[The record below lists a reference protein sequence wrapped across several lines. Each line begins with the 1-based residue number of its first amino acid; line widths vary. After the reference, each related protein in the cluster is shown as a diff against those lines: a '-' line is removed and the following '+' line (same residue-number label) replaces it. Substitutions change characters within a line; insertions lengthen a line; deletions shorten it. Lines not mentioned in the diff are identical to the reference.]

1 MSFKEKL
8 KVHFKQFDAS
18 PILFVGSGVSRRYL
32 GLECWEDLLKRFSDE
47 IGENHLKLK
56 TQANGD
62 LTEYAKLLANSYS
75 TAWWSSAEA
84 EEVQA
89 THAEHF
95 LNEASPLKISISRY
109 IQTEHPFLEQ
119 ESLKE
124 ELDLLRTANID
135 GVITTN
141 WDLMMEDIF
150 PKFSVFIGQDGL
162 ITGRSHGIA
171 EIYKIHGCS
180 SLPNSLVL
188 TSDDYDKY
196 RKKNPYLSS
205 KLLTMFIERPVIF
218 LGYSLADEHIAE
230 ILQDIVDCFPD
241 TSLDFLRDKLLFV
254 EWNPEFTEPE
264 ITNSIIHKKIPV
276 KLVQTSSY
284 KDLFSVLSETKKRI
298 PAHLFRTIK
307 DELYDLVLTDDPKG
321 QLYVRSADSVE
332 EESESTEF
340 VVGYG
345 AISMMKKAE
354 SLPDRGLVGIQRLDL
369 VREVIFNNGKYDY
382 TTVVSEVFPELCKGN
397 PRVPVFYFLNK
408 ANLLEEDGSLKEEVP
423 LCEGATRRF
432 DVDITSFRAAGA
444 EAQRAKG
451 LEEVTQGVNELY
463 QLGDF
468 NLFLRMLPYM
478 PEELIIRDSED
489 LLDILKKHVD
499 VETAKKSSS
508 NFVRVVCIYDFIMN
522 SNRYPPAIDPLS

>member
-8 KVHFKQFDAS
+8 KLHFKQFDAS

-32 GLECWEDLLKRFSDE
+32 GLECWEDLLRRFSNE
-47 IGENHLKLK
+47 IGENHLKLR

-62 LTEYAKLLANSYS
+62 LPEYAKLLANSFS
-75 TAWWSSAEA
+75 SAWWSTDEA
-84 EEVQA
+84 QEVQEA
-89 THAEHF
+89 YAEHF
-95 LNEASPLKISISRY
+95 VNEASPLKISVSRY
-109 IQTEHPFLEQ
+109 IQTSHPFLENPD
-119 ESLKE
+119 LE
-124 ELDLLRTANID
+124 EEVELLRTANID

-254 EWNPEFTEPE
+254 EWNPEHTEPE

-284 KDLFSVLSETKKRI
+284 KELFSVLSETKKRI

-321 QLYVRSADSVE
+321 QLYVRSADSI
-332 EESESTEF
+332 ESESDSTEF
-340 VVGYG
+340 VVGFG

-369 VREVIFNNGKYDY
+369 VREVIFNNSKYDY
-382 TTVVSEVFPELCKGN
+382 GSVVSEVFPSICKGN
-397 PRVPVFYFLNK
+397 PRVPIFYYLNN
-408 ANLLEEDGSLKEEVP
+408 AELLEADGSLKQGVE
-423 LCEGATRRF
+423 LCEGASRRF
-432 DVDITSFRAAGA
+432 DVDITSFRSAGA
-444 EAQRAKG
+444 EAHRQKA
-451 LEEVTQGVNELY
+451 
-463 QLGDF
+463 
-468 NLFLRMLPYM
+468 LR
-478 PEELIIRDSED
+478 R
-489 LLDILKKHVD
+489 
-499 VETAKKSSS
+499 
-508 NFVRVVCIYDFIMN
+508 
-522 SNRYPPAIDPLS
+522 